1 MATPSQPVRTNGGRM
16 TYLIA
21 LLAVCLIIAAI
32 ATALRLM
39 LGGMNHYNPNAVHY
53 CPICEER
60 EEDCDCAAC

>member
-1 MATPSQPVRTNGGRM
+1 M